1 MYTNTI
7 SQRQEYDYYY
17 YRRDHLGS
25 NVAVWDATADSTVQ
39 RTLYYASGLPMRES
53 KGQEVQT
60 RKYNGKEYHEIYGL
74 NEYDYGFRGYY
85 ATIGRFTAKDP
96 LGELTPWQSPYGYA
110 KNNSILNIDYKGLM
124 YVNHRNGYSWLSLDD
139 RESIRSYTE
148 FDMDGVV
155 TKHIDDE
162 NDKRVILVHDDG
174 TKHEIGTEL
183 DNEKY
188 RVGHRAYYR
197 SYSSGVKMVYS
208 FRRYISVTPKT
219 ELDVRIERWLRAKN
233 VDKIEDQLLEKERP
247 IIQGIVLTFPI
258 LSQYNDAKTLITG
271 SNIYGTPADATDYW
285 LSAIS
290 LGSGGISSMLSEG
303 VTKSVLKITEN
314 VATGASGIK
323 TTRDEYK
330 NK

>member
-1 MYTNTI
+1 
-7 SQRQEYDYYY
+7 
-17 YRRDHLGS
+17 
-25 NVAVWDATADSTVQ
+25 
-39 RTLYYASGLPMRES
+39 
-53 KGQEVQT
+53 
-60 RKYNGKEYHEIYGL
+60 
-74 NEYDYGFRGYY
+74 
-85 ATIGRFTAKDP
+85 
-96 LGELTPWQSPYGYA
+96 
-110 KNNSILNIDYKGLM
+110 
-124 YVNHRNGYSWLSLDD
+124 
-139 RESIRSYTE
+139 
-148 FDMDGVV
+148 MDGVV

-162 NDKRVILVHDDG
+162 NDKRVVLVHDDG
-174 TKHEIGTEL
+174 SKHEIGTEL

-188 RVGHRAYYR
+188 RVGHRAFYR

-208 FRRYISVTPKT
+208 FRLGISVTPKT
-219 ELDVRIERWLRAKN
+219 EFDVRVERWLRAKN

-303 VTKSVLKITEN
+303 VTKSVLKTTEN